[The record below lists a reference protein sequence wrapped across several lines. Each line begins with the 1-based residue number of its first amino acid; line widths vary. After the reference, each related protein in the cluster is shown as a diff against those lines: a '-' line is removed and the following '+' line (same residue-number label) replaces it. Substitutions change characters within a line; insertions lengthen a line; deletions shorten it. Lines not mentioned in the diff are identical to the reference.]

1 MFQDTFWALVP
12 PIIAIGLALITK
24 EVYLSLF
31 IGILCGSLFLNE
43 FNVINTLAGE
53 ETGIFSVMI
62 ANMDLM
68 IVIFL
73 VMLGMLVALMNK
85 AGGSAAF
92 GRWAARRIK
101 SRRGALLATMA
112 LGVLIFVDDYFNCL
126 TVGSVMRPVTD
137 KHKISREKL
146 SYIID
151 ATAAPICIIA
161 PVSSWAAAVTSS
173 LDGVDTSID
182 GFSMFL
188 QAIPYNLYALL
199 TLAMVLMLIAFNLD
213 FGPMRKAEETLREL
227 AAETEEKEED
237 TRGRVIDLVLP
248 IVVLIVA
255 CIAGLL
261 YTGGM
266 FTPDSAN
273 FMNIVTAFSDCSA
286 GLGLVLGGCVA
297 LVFTFIFYMIR
308 RVIKLTAFTE
318 CLPEGF
324 KAMVPAIVILTFAWT
339 LKGFVDA
346 LGATT
351 FLESILTA
359 EVVNTF
365 GFIIPAILFLLA
377 LGIAFATGTSWGTM
391 GILLPIVAA
400 LPFASSG
407 NSALLIISIAA
418 CMAGA
423 VCGDHCSPISDTT
436 IMSSAGAQCDHIAH
450 VNTQMPYA
458 MLVAGVSFAGYI
470 LCGALQGLLGIWT
483 AVVVLPIC
491 LVALFGIM
499 MILRKKYKA

>member
-12 PIIAIGLALITK
+12 PILAIALALITK

-31 IGILCGSLFLNE
+31 IGILCGGLFLNN
-43 FNVINTLAGE
+43 FNVMDTVAGE
-53 ETGIFSVMI
+53 NGIFSVMI
-62 ANMDLM
+62 GNMDLL

-92 GRWAARRIK
+92 GRWAAKRIK
-101 SRRGALLATMA
+101 TKAGALLATFA

-126 TVGSVMRPVTD
+126 TVGSVMRPITD

-146 SYIID
+146 AYVID
-151 ATAAPICIIA
+151 ATAAPVCIIA

-182 GFSMFL
+182 GFTMFL
-188 QAIPYNLYALL
+188 QAIPFNLYALL
-199 TLAMVLMLIAFNLD
+199 TLAMVIMVAAFNLD
-213 FGPMRKAEETLREL
+213 FGPMRKAEEALREY
-227 AAETEEKEED
+227 ADEAEEEAVES
-237 TRGRVIDLVLP
+237 RGRVIDLVLP
-248 IVVLIVA
+248 IVVLITS
-255 CIAGLL
+255 CIGGLL

-266 FTPDSAN
+266 FTADSGN
-273 FMNIVTAFSDCSA
+273 YMNLVTAFSDCSA
-286 GLGLVLGGCVA
+286 GLGLVIGGCVA
-297 LVFTFIFYMIR
+297 LVFTFVFYMIR
-308 RVIKLTAFTE
+308 RVIKLNSFTE
-318 CLPEGF
+318 CLPQGF
-324 KAMVPAIVILTFAWT
+324 KAMVPAIIILTFAWT
-339 LKGFVDA
+339 LKGFVDG
-346 LGATT
+346 LGASN
-351 FLESILTA
+351 FLGTILTA
-359 EVVNTF
+359 DVVNTF
-365 GFIIPAILFLLA
+365 GFVIPAILFLLA

-407 NSALLIISIAA
+407 NSALLIMSISA

-450 VNTQMPYA
+450 VSTQMPYA
-458 MLVAGVSFAGYI
+458 MLVAGVSFFGYI
-470 LCGALQGLLGIWT
+470 LCGALQSVLGIWT
-483 AVVVLPIC
+483 AA
-491 LVALFGIM
+491 VALPVCLAALVGI
-499 MILRKKYKA
+499 LLFLSKKSKKA